1 MDKEEKWMADMVTN
15 LLGTLVLLVTAIGA
29 YLANGLRSALEG
41 SELSEVW
48 KYIGLGVI
56 LLFIGAIA
64 GGASEFFGIHSLTSM
79 LVFNLLASLCLA
91 YGLKLQLD
99 KVK

>member
-1 MDKEEKWMADMVTN
+1 MADMITN
-15 LLGTLVLLVTAIGA
+15 LLGTLVLLVSAIGA

-48 KYIGLGVI
+48 KYIGIGVI
-56 LLFIGAIA
+56 LLFVSAIA
-64 GGASEFFGIHSLTSM
+64 GGGATLIGFDPLTATLAFM
-79 LVFNLLASLCLA
+79 LLSVLCLT